1 MKKRGILTFSII
13 LLLALMPNTFPIY
26 SESIYSGTV
35 EDGDII
41 NISGHIFEFK
51 IDSISNKVYI
61 EIDISGVII
70 ANNECEIKDDFYICI
85 SDVSFSYRNYT
96 DYYDVYKALVDVSQI
111 KSKISITNTI
121 GQNNILIGEET
132 TAEMAVENTADVA
145 AEDVTATINIP
156 DSVLITDVGGC
167 KKTLD
172 KIVFREDVH
181 PTQIRRCTYKV
192 KGLAA
197 DNFELK
203 ANITYFN
210 GIEQVS
216 ATSSTISGKV
226 YPASLKISPKLD
238 KSKFD
243 IQEKLN
249 LTIDIENINDQYD
262 LTITTFNIKIPEK
275 LLLLKRPRDT
285 TGTNRL
291 ISWSGTLASK
301 EKKSLVVQL
310 QSQVTG
316 NYSVPIG
323 ASYKISKFLR
333 AVQTTSNI
341 EVYCDCPYISHYFS
355 QQIAVPDQR
364 IGLKAFVANP
374 SKIHNFRN
382 VKINYITNIPNIQN
396 FSTAYSSIK
405 PSESIKIFDSSI
417 ITPSLD
423 EIYYFNITVVY
434 ESSGNQIFVV
444 KDKII
449 IKVPG
454 GEEIKVEEQQEAE
467 EKIEYAEQKE
477 GVILGTEE
485 TKEEI
490 PVTVIED
497 GEERPIKAYTIIAYI
512 AGVIFI
518 LIVLIIFR
526 RKQTEKRKEDIK
538 ELGSAEEKKQI
549 IKESLLNIFKGIK
562 EKIKRK
568 PKINKKEEADYKELE
583 KEIKELGTILEKEK
597 RKK

>member
-1 MKKRGILTFSII
+1 
-13 LLLALMPNTFPIY
+13 
-26 SESIYSGTV
+26 
-35 EDGDII
+35 
-41 NISGHIFEFK
+41 
-51 IDSISNKVYI
+51 
-61 EIDISGVII
+61 
-70 ANNECEIKDDFYICI
+70 
-85 SDVSFSYRNYT
+85 
-96 DYYDVYKALVDVSQI
+96 VSQI